1 MKKLFLLFIFCMFA
15 ATGMDAAQR
24 VGGYT
29 KRNGTHVMSHH
40 RSYRDS
46 SRHNNYSTKGNYN
59 PYTGKKGSKS
69 PYKTKSYRTKRR

>member
-15 ATGMDAAQR
+15 ATNAGAAQR

-29 KRNGTHVMSHH
+29 KRNGTYVMSHH
-40 RSYRDS
+40 RSYKDS
-46 SRHNNYSTKGNYN
+46 SRFNNYSTKGNRN
-59 PYTGKKGSKS
+59 PYTGKRGSKS